1 MRRGT
6 NLPSIG
12 TFNRSVVLDAVRRS
26 DGGISRV
33 ELAASTGLSPQTIT
47 NVTRRLL
54 QDGLIREAG
63 KLVDGPGK
71 PRLLL
76 ALEPRSRYAV
86 GVHLDPSFI
95 TSVVTDLQGHVV
107 ADLRIRTPR
116 RALPELV
123 LDRMITSLDDLM
135 TTVTPQRERFLGIGI
150 AAPGPIDAEGGS
162 VLTAPLLEGWKR
174 VPLRDSLAEALRLP
188 VGLEKDVTAAATAHA
203 WRGRPDAHDFAF
215 LYYGTGVGAG
225 LVIGGE
231 VVRGN
236 SANAGDLGHIQVSD
250 RGPLCGCGHR
260 GCIGD
265 NASPAAMV
273 RSAARAGIV
282 QLPQPPLRNSDVDR
296 AFTTLTHVARA
307 GDPAARRIVDRVAR
321 DLARAIVVLSNLLD
335 LESVVIGGPYWDR
348 LEPLVI
354 DQIEAMVNTD
364 TANILV
370 HPLRVTSSD
379 LGIDV
384 AAVGA
389 ATLVLDSIYSPRPS
403 GLLIQA

>member
-1 MRRGT
+1 M
-6 NLPSIG
+6 
-12 TFNRSVVLDAVRRS
+12 FNRSVVLDAVRRS

-33 ELAASTGLSPQTIT
+33 ELATTTGLSPQTIT

-95 TSVVTDLQGHVV
+95 TSVVTDLHGQVV
-107 ADLRIRTPR
+107 ADLRIPTPR

-123 LDRMITSLDDLM
+123 LDRMIATLDDLM
-135 TTVTPQRERFLGIGI
+135 SSVTANRERFLGIGI
-150 AAPGPIDAEGGS
+150 AAPGPIDMEAGS
-162 VLTAPLLEGWKR
+162 VLNAPLLEGWKR
-174 VPLRDSLAEALRLP
+174 VPLRDALAEALRMP
-188 VGLEKDVTAAATAHA
+188 VGLEKDVTAAVTAHA
-203 WRGRPDAHDFAF
+203 WRGRPRAHDFAF
-215 LYYGTGVGAG
+215 LYYGTGLGAG

-231 VVRGN
+231 VVGGS

-250 RGPLCGCGHR
+250 RGPLCSCGHR

-282 QLPQPPLRNSDVDR
+282 QLPQSPLRHSDVDR
-296 AFTTLTHVARA
+296 AFTTLTRVAGA
-307 GDPAARRIVDRVAR
+307 GDPAARRIVDRVAG
-321 DLARAIVVLSNLLD
+321 DLARAIVILANLLD

-354 DQIEAMVNTD
+354 EQVEAKANTD
-364 TANILV
+364 GANVLT

-379 LGIDV
+379 LGADV

-389 ATLVLDSIYSPRPS
+389 ATLVLHSVYSPRPA